1 MALRSAHIWL
11 HLHNAR
17 YAAAH
22 VEPPQL
28 LRGGGVVILAAR
40 RRVRGE
46 REVRE
51 VARGRER
58 DDRRREVAARDL
70 PSTPRYYP
78 PSVTCGSLSLIL
90 SFSLIIGFMLARTLV
105 QWLSHA
111 RRKRIV
117 SKLTSQGSRERHTT
131 APNVRWFEKRMGANS
146 AHLEVTFGRNVL
158 ICSNLSYCYCFEKN
172 RSFIAYLDLPSASI

>member
-1 MALRSAHIWL
+1 MRIAKSGDLGGVALRSAHIWL

-51 VARGRER
+51 LARGRER

-78 PSVTCGSLSLIL
+78 PSVTCGSLSHIL

-105 QWLSHA
+105 QWLSHTRRRQMA
-111 RRKRIV
+111 RDSPRLGGRKARA
-117 SKLTSQGSRERHTT
+117 T
-131 APNVRWFEKRMGANS
+131 AQRM
-146 AHLEVTFGRNVL
+146 LV
-158 ICSNLSYCYCFEKN
+158 
-172 RSFIAYLDLPSASI
+172 

>member
-1 MALRSAHIWL
+1 MGDLGGGALRSAHIWL
-11 HLHNAR
+11 HLHNAP

-78 PSVTCGSLSLIL
+78 PSVTCGSLSHIL

-131 APNVRWFEKRMGANS
+131 APNVNELGPGAKMCPNS
-146 AHLEVTFGRNVL
+146 GTYRPRRLQNIPFFHT
-158 ICSNLSYCYCFEKN
+158 
-172 RSFIAYLDLPSASI
+172 LDFLLN